1 MHIVFLLNY
10 LFVIVLACTFSSYHI
25 HFPTCAD
32 NNMLEVTKI
41 YVIILVVLI
50 STSLRQCMGS
60 KLPSIS
66 FLETFTQKLNT
77 EGLNIYL
84 PKNAFIDH
92 KLNKI
97 VQHFR

>member
-1 MHIVFLLNY
+1 MSV
-10 LFVIVLACTFSSYHI
+10 
-25 HFPTCAD
+25 
-32 NNMLEVTKI
+32 M
-41 YVIILVVLI
+41 ILVVLT

-66 FLETFTQKLNT
+66 FLETFAQKLNA

-84 PKNAFIDH
+84 PKDGFIDL

-97 VQHFR
+97 IHHFR

>member
-1 MHIVFLLNY
+1 MSH
-10 LFVIVLACTFSSYHI
+10 
-25 HFPTCAD
+25 
-32 NNMLEVTKI
+32 MLEVSKI
-41 YVIILVVLI
+41 SVMILVVFT

-66 FLETFTQKLNT
+66 FLETFAQKLNT
-77 EGLNIYL
+77 EGLSIYL
-84 PKNAFIDH
+84 PKDAFIDH